1 MKSIKMNVV
10 NTHLHRN
17 QNCSWLKEWN
27 EVVCQILVDIP
38 LRKISKTSIVILP
51 LFYLWVCIFE
61 L

>member
-38 LRKISKTSIVILP
+38 LRKTSKT
-51 LFYLWVCIFE
+51 
-61 L
+61 